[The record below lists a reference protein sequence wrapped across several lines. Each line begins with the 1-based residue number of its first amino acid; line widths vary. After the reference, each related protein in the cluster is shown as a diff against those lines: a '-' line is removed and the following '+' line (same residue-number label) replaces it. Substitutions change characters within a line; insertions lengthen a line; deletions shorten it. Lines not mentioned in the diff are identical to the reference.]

1 MFIRNRKV
9 PDKVDAPQMKKTIF
23 LLSCILLLG
32 IGQAYSQDFSNKG
45 TDFWLGYGYH
55 VNMSGSSLGNASGGG
70 TQEMILYF
78 TSDKNANVTV
88 EIPGVGYTQTYT
100 VLANQVT
107 VSNPLPKSGAQD
119 SRVSTYG
126 KLNRGIHLTSDVP
139 IVAYCHIYNSSVS
152 GATLLFPTNTLGK
165 EYYSVNYTQSSNASL
180 SNCFFFV
187 IATEDNTSIEIT
199 PSAAN
204 LNGLAVGVPSAPIPL
219 NKGEIYSVMG
229 TTSGS
234 IGTDLTG
241 SKIRSISNNG
251 SGGCKKIAVF
261 SGAGKLSIGGSN
273 NGSADNT
280 IAQAFPAVAWGK
292 KYLTVPTGSQP
303 NNFYRVCV
311 TDPNTEV
318 KLNGT
323 ILPKSSLINN
333 FYYQFKNGNATGTNP
348 PVPNLI
354 ESNIP
359 VMVAQYCTTQGQEG
373 NPNTTPFGD
382 PEMIYLSPVEQTI
395 NKITLYS
402 ANQFRILQSYV
413 NVVIKTG
420 GVNSFVI
427 DGISKSALFQTHP
440 QEPTY
445 SYATIPVS
453 SGAHAVYSDSGFNAI
468 AFGFGSAES
477 YGYNAG
483 TNVKDFSQTASFQNP
498 YKRLDSAISCVN
510 TPFEFSIPLNFVPNT
525 LKWEFATAPNILPNA
540 TIGTVNS
547 PTYDSAVTVNGQTLY
562 YFSPHTA
569 YKFTQSNTAALRDT
583 IKLYTTSATPDGC
596 GSTDQ
601 LYTIP
606 VKVIDLPLANF
617 TTNNSGC
624 VSDSVRFFDATNT
637 LGNGSIEMGLWDFGD
652 GTIDS
657 AFNPVKKYAT
667 GGTYNIRYRPIN
679 YYGCIGDTTIVRTYS
694 ALPLASFSYTDSC
707 VNQSITFNDLSTIAT
722 GSIVKWYWDYGDGTK
737 DTLTASSPRT
747 ITYTSTGT
755 KTVSLTVETNTGCL
769 SLPFTKDI
777 TIRPLPEIGF
787 ILPEVCQNDAV
798 TQFFDSTK
806 IADNS
811 NAFTYLWNF
820 NAGSPAVSPAPV
832 PLSSNEATAKD
843 PRVKYTTPANYQ
855 VSLQVTSIY
864 GCKTSITQ
872 AFTVN
877 GSNPDPQFEILNST
891 ELCSNRQVVIRN
903 KSKMLDFGNVTRL
916 EIFWDISDL
925 TKKTIVE
932 DPGFDS
938 LYSYLYPDFQS
949 PATKNYTI
957 RLVAYSGSSGS
968 SCNKK
973 IEKQVTILQSPKV
986 AFTKVPGICL
996 DAAPRLFP
1004 QASFN
1009 NSVPNASGSPIF
1021 SGTGI
1026 TNAAT
1031 GLFNP
1036 VLAGVGGPYSIQYL
1050 SISDKGCRDS
1060 ATQTIQVWP
1069 SPTAKWGVQNIVCEK
1084 NSIAFKDSSVA
1095 NYSNIVKRDWSFGDG
1110 VNTDKQSTTNFNY
1123 QYNTAN
1129 NYTIGLRVTTDS
1141 GCVSALN
1148 EQILKVNYLPRVG
1161 FTQPAI
1167 VCLPDG
1173 NASFTNTSTI
1183 PDGSEALFSYLWT
1196 FGDANNPSSWTLKDG
1211 KHQFS
1216 ALGTYQVKQQVTT
1229 KDGCIDSSVQAF
1241 TNIFPQPKAA
1251 FVTTTA
1257 EICINESIQ
1266 FTDNS
1271 QGLTSAISIWNWDLA
1286 QGTNSTL
1293 QNPTKKF
1300 TDSGTYNIVLYA
1312 YNTQGCVSDTVTKSI
1327 TVHPYPVLDLGPN
1340 LVVLEGGQTPVKPL
1354 KVYGT
1359 NLQYL
1364 WTPSLY
1370 LNSDTAMVPIS
1381 TPLGDVTYKL
1391 TLTGIGNCSVT
1402 DDIFIK
1408 LLLAPIVPNAFSPN
1422 KDGINDTWKIEYLE
1436 SYPGATVDVFNRY
1449 GQKVFS
1455 SNGYTTQWDG
1465 SFNGQPLPIGT
1476 YYYII
1481 NPKNGRATIQG
1492 SVTIIK

>member
-1 MFIRNRKV
+1 
-9 PDKVDAPQMKKTIF
+9 MKKTSF
-23 LLSCILLLG
+23 LLCCILLLG
-32 IGQAYSQDFSNKG
+32 ISQVNSQDFSNKG

-55 VNMSGSSLGNASGGG
+55 VGMSGSAFGNAAGGG
-70 TQEMILYF
+70 AQEMILYF
-78 TSDKNANVTV
+78 TSDKNANVLV
-88 EIPGVGYTQTYT
+88 EIPGLGYSQTYT
-100 VLANQVT
+100 VIANQVT
-107 VSNPLPKSGAQD
+107 LSNPLPKTGAQD
-119 SRVSTYG
+119 CRINFVG
-126 KLNRGIHLTSDVP
+126 KQNKGIHVTSDVP
-139 IVAYCHIYNSSVS
+139 IVAYEHIYNQSVS
-152 GATLLFPTNTLGK
+152 GASLLFPTNTLGK
-165 EYYSVNYTQSSNASL
+165 EYYSVNFSQL
-180 SNCFFFV
+180 SNQAFSNSYFFV

-199 PSAAN
+199 PSGTN
-204 LNGLAVGVPSAPIPL
+204 LNGLAVGVPSTPIPL
-219 NKGEIYSVMG
+219 AKGEIYSV
-229 TTSGS
+229 
-234 IGTDLTG
+234 IGTVVGSTGVDLSG

-273 NGSADNT
+273 NGSADNVF
-280 IAQAFPAVAWGK
+280 AQAFPSVAWGK

-303 NNFYRVCV
+303 NNFYRICV

-318 KLNGT
+318 KLNGVV
-323 ILPKSSLINN
+323 LPKSSLVNN
-333 FYYQFKNGNATGTNP
+333 FYYQFKNGNVTGTNP
-348 PVPNLI
+348 AIPNLI
-354 ESNIP
+354 ESDIP
-359 VMVAQYCTTQGQEG
+359 IMVAQYCTTQGTEG
-373 NPNTTPFGD
+373 NPNVSGAGSNGIGGD
-382 PEMIYLSPVEQTI
+382 PEMIYLSPIEQTI
-395 NKITLYS
+395 SKITLYS
-402 ANQFRILQSYV
+402 ATQFRILQSYI
-413 NVVIKTG
+413 NVIIKKG
-420 GVNSFVI
+420 GVNSFTL
-427 DGISKSALFQTHP
+427 DGVSQTALFQTHP
-440 QEPTY
+440 QETNF
-445 SYATIPVS
+445 SYAIIPVS
-453 SGAHAVYSDSGFNAI
+453 SGSHTLLADSGFNAI
-468 AFGFGSAES
+468 AYGFGNAES

-498 YKRLDSAISCVN
+498 YKRLDSAVSCAN
-510 TPFEFSIPLNFVPNT
+510 TPFQFSIPLNFQPST
-525 LKWEFATAPNILPNA
+525 IKWEFTAAPNISPNA
-540 TIGTVNS
+540 TIGIINAPVA
-547 PTYDSAVTVNGQTLY
+547 DSSTNINGQKLY
-562 YFSPHTA
+562 YYSPGQI
-569 YKFTQSNTAALRDT
+569 YKFAQANSIALRDT

-606 VKVIDLPLANF
+606 VKVAELPAANF

-637 LGNGSIEMGLWDFGD
+637 FGDGIIETGLWDFGD
-652 GTIDS
+652 GTTDS
-657 AFNPVKKYAT
+657 AFNPVKKFAI
-667 GGTYNIRYRPIN
+667 GGTYNIRYRPISS
-679 YYGCIGDTTIVRTYS
+679 YGCVGDVTISKTYS
-694 ALPLASFSYTDSC
+694 ALPLAGFTYTDSC
-707 VNQSITFNDLSTIAT
+707 VNQTITFNDVSSIVT
-722 GSIVKWYWDYGDGTK
+722 GSIVKWYWDYGNGTK
-737 DTLTASSPRT
+737 DTLTTSAPRT
-747 ITYTSTGT
+747 ITYTAAGPV
-755 KTVSLTVETNTGCL
+755 TVSLMVETNTGCF
-769 SLPFTKDI
+769 SEAFIKTI
-777 TIRPLPEIGF
+777 TIRPLPEVGF

-811 NAFTYLWNF
+811 NGFTYLWNF
-820 NAGSPAVSPAPV
+820 NAGTPAVSPAPV
-832 PLSSNEATAKD
+832 PLSVNEATAKD

-891 ELCSNRQVVIRN
+891 ELCSNRQVIIRN

-916 EIFWDISDL
+916 EIFWDITDL
-925 TKKTIVE
+925 TKKTVVE

-938 LYSYLYPDFQS
+938 LYSYLYPDFQT
-949 PATKNYTI
+949 PTTKNYTI
-957 RLVAYSGSSGS
+957 RLVAYSGSTGS

-973 IEKQVTILQSPKV
+973 IEKLVTILQSPKV
-986 AFTKVPGICL
+986 AFSKVPGICL

-1009 NSVPNASGSPIF
+1009 ASVPNASGSPIF

-1026 TNAAT
+1026 TNIAT

-1036 VLAGVGGPYSIQYL
+1036 VTAGVGGPYSIQYL

-1060 ATQTIQVWP
+1060 ASQTITVWP

-1084 NSIAFKDSSVA
+1084 NSIAFTDSSIA

-1110 VNTDKQSTTNFNY
+1110 VTADKQNTTSFNY

-1141 GCVSALN
+1141 GCISPLN
-1148 EQILKVNYLPRVG
+1148 EQVLKVNYLPRVD
-1161 FTQPAI
+1161 FTQPNI

-1173 NASFTNTSTI
+1173 NATFPNTSTI
-1183 PDGSEALFSYLWT
+1183 PDGSDALFSYLWT
-1196 FGDANNPSSWTLKDG
+1196 FGDANNSSSWTLKDG

-1229 KDGCIDSSVQAF
+1229 KDGCIDSAVQAF
-1241 TNIFPQPKAA
+1241 SNLFPQPKAA
-1251 FVTTTA
+1251 FVTTPA
-1257 EICINESIQ
+1257 EICVNETIQ

-1271 QGLTSAISIWNWDLA
+1271 QGLTSAINVWKWDLA
-1286 QGTNSTL
+1286 QGSSSSL

-1327 TVHPYPVLDLGPN
+1327 IVHPYPVLDLGPN
-1340 LVVLEGGQTPVKPL
+1340 LVVLEGGQTPLKPL
-1354 KVYGT
+1354 FVYGT

-1370 LNSDTAMVPIS
+1370 LSSDTARVPIS
-1381 TPLGDVTYKL
+1381 TPLGDITYKL
-1391 TLTGIGNCSVT
+1391 TLTGIGNCTVS
-1402 DDIFIK
+1402 DEIFIK
-1408 LLLAPIVPNAFSPN
+1408 LLLAPLVPNAFSPN

-1465 SFNGQPLPIGT
+1465 TFNGVALPIGT

>member
-1 MFIRNRKV
+1 
-9 PDKVDAPQMKKTIF
+9 MKKNSF
-23 LLSCILLLG
+23 LLCCILFLG
-32 IGQAYSQDFSNKG
+32 IGQANSQDFSNKG

-55 VNMSGSSLGNASGGG
+55 VNMSGNAIGNASGGG

-78 TSDKNANVTV
+78 TSDKNATVTV
-88 EIPGVGYTQTYT
+88 DIPGVGYSQTYT

-107 VSNPLPKSGAQD
+107 VSNPLPKTGAQD

-180 SNCFFFV
+180 ANCFFFV

-204 LNGLAVGVPSAPIPL
+204 LNGLAVGVPSTPIPL

-229 TTSGS
+229 VTSGS
-234 IGTDLTG
+234 TGTDLTG
-241 SKIRSISNNG
+241 SRIRSISNNG

-261 SGAGKLSIGGSN
+261 SGAGKLSIGGSA

-292 KYLTVPTGSQP
+292 KYLTAPTGSQP

-311 TDPNTEV
+311 TDPNTVV

-323 ILPKSSLINN
+323 VLPKASLINN

-348 PVPNLI
+348 PVANLI
-354 ESNIP
+354 ESDIP
-359 VMVAQYCTTQGQEG
+359 VMVAQYITTQGQEG

-395 NKITLYS
+395 NKITVYS
-402 ANQFRILQSYV
+402 ASRFNILQSYI
-413 NVVIKTG
+413 NVVIKGG
-420 GVNSFVI
+420 GVNSFIV
-427 DGISKSALFQTHP
+427 DGISKTALFQPHP
-440 QEPTY
+440 QDASY

-453 SGAHAVYSDSGFNAI
+453 SGSHAVYSDSGFNAI
-468 AFGFGSAES
+468 AYGFGSAES

-525 LKWEFATAPNILPNA
+525 LRWEFSTAPNISPN
-540 TIGTVNS
+540 TNIGTITS
-547 PTYDSAVTVNGQTLY
+547 PAYDSTVSINGQTLY
-562 YFSPHTA
+562 YFSPHTT
-569 YKFTQSNTAALRDT
+569 YKFTQSNTGALRDT
-583 IKLYTTSATPDGC
+583 IKMYTTSATPDGC

-606 VKVIDLPLANF
+606 VKVIDLPLADF

-637 LGNGSIEMGLWDFGD
+637 LGNGAIEIGLWDFGD
-652 GTIDS
+652 GSSDS
-657 AFNPVKKYAT
+657 AFYPVKKYAI

-679 YYGCIGDTTIVRTYS
+679 SYGCIGDTTIVKTYS
-694 ALPLASFSYTDSC
+694 ALPLASFSYSDSC
-707 VNQSITFNDLSTIAT
+707 VNQSITFNDLSSIAT
-722 GSIVKWYWDYGDGTK
+722 GSIVKWYWDYGNGTK

-747 ITYTSTGT
+747 ITYTSTGPV
-755 KTVSLTVETNTGCL
+755 TVSLTVETNTGCL

-777 TIRPLPEIGF
+777 TIRPLPEPGF

-806 IADNS
+806 IADNTS
-811 NAFTYLWNF
+811 FTYLWNF
-820 NAGSPAVSPAPV
+820 NAGTPAVSPAPV
-832 PLSSNEATAKD
+832 PLSANEATAKD
-843 PRVKYTTPANYQ
+843 PRIKYSTPANYL

-864 GCKTSITQ
+864 GCKTIITQ
-872 AFTVN
+872 PFTVN
-877 GSNPDPQFEILNST
+877 GSNPDPQFDVVNST
-891 ELCSNRQVVIRN
+891 ELCSNRKVVIRN

-916 EIFWDISDL
+916 EIFWDITDL
-925 TKKTIVE
+925 TKKTVVE

-938 LYSYLYPDFQS
+938 LYSYLYPDFQT

-957 RLVAYSGSSGS
+957 RLVAYSGASGS

-973 IEKQVTILQSPKV
+973 IEHQVTILQSPKV
-986 AFTKVPGICL
+986 AFSKVPGICL
-996 DAAPRLFP
+996 DATPRLFP

-1009 NSVPNASGSPIF
+1009 ASVPNATGSPIF

-1036 VLAGVGGPYSIQYL
+1036 VTAGVGGAYSIQYL

-1060 ATQTIQVWP
+1060 ATQTITVWP

-1084 NSIAFKDSSVA
+1084 NSIAFTDSSVA

-1110 VNTDKQSTTNFNY
+1110 VTADKQSTTSFNY

-1141 GCVSALN
+1141 GCISPLN
-1148 EQILKVNYLPRVG
+1148 EQVLKVNYLPRVA
-1161 FTQPAI
+1161 FTQPNI

-1173 NASFTNTSTI
+1173 NATFTNTSTI

-1229 KDGCIDSSVQAF
+1229 KDGCIDSAVQAF
-1241 TNIFPQPKAA
+1241 SNIFPQPKAA
-1251 FVTTTA
+1251 FVTTPA
-1257 EICINESIQ
+1257 EICVNETIQ

-1271 QGLTSAISIWNWDLA
+1271 QGLTSAINIWKWDLA
-1286 QGTNSTL
+1286 QGTSSSL
-1293 QNPTKKF
+1293 QNPSKKF

-1312 YNTQGCVSDTVTKSI
+1312 YNTQGCVSDTLTKSI
-1327 TVHPYPVLDLGPN
+1327 IVHPYPVLDLGPN
-1340 LVVLEGGQTPVKPL
+1340 LVVLEGGQTPLKPL
-1354 KVYGT
+1354 FVYGT

-1370 LNSDTAMVPIS
+1370 LSSDTARVPIS

-1402 DDIFIK
+1402 DDVFIK
-1408 LLLAPIVPNAFSPN
+1408 LLLAPLVPNAFSPN

-1465 SFNGQPLPIGT
+1465 TFNGVALPIGT